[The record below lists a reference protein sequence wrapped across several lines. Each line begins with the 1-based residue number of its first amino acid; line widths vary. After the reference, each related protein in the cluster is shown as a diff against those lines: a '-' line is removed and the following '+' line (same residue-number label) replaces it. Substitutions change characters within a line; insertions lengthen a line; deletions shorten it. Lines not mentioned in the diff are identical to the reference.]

1 MVKRGWGRYSLW
13 KRRTSFGF
21 MLQCRAL
28 TVLKGKY
35 PWLRESDSTALQSSL
50 RDLDA
55 RENLINFGREQRL
68 MRAINGYLENGQFI
82 ELLDLSDGG

>member
-1 MVKRGWGRYSLW
+1 
-13 KRRTSFGF
+13 